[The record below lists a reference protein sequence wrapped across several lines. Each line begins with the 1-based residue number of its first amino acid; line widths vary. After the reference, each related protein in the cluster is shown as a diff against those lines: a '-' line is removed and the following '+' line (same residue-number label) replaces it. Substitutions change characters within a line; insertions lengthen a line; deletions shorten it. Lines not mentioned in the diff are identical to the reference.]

1 MRFNE
6 LILEKYIY
14 FHVLI
19 SVLVQKSLKLS
30 PMLLFWEGSWEKT
43 AAKKKT
49 CENAAL

>member
-1 MRFNE
+1 MKTSYSYDF
-6 LILEKYIY
+6 
-14 FHVLI
+14 I
-19 SVLVQKSLKLS
+19 SALVQKSLKLS